1 MCSTEAKGFVLVF
14 LEGKDCLGGWGIVAR
29 KLRNLGVTLGSQV
42 SRGAL
47 FFAGQSK
54 ERTLTRV
61 SFGVSFADKVK
72 KGLEVLGKAVWFQM
86 GEKEVATRKVEKKQD
101 VKAEE
106 EEEEEGADP
115 HAIKGVREEV

>member
-47 FFAGQSK
+47 FLCGP
-54 ERTLTRV
+54 
-61 SFGVSFADKVK
+61 VK
-72 KGLEVLGKAVWFQM
+72 RENLNKGLLWCVFCRQGEERFRSLGKGSVVSN

-106 EEEEEGADP
+106 EEEEEGGDP